1 MVPGPPSPSMEVGG
15 EGAKSI
21 WLAKKANAQLFLRC
35 DGALTLS
42 NEPKPMSRLPTAQ
55 RTQTEDAGM
64 ALMDDWKS
72 QAHGLIRASHE
83 IFATAVVPTTENT
96 RHKEQFTG
104 LTLLARTASNLKGAL
119 ILLDNRRVVEARVL
133 ARCCIE
139 NALWMAGL
147 ATEGDAFIHEMLS
160 DDAHHRRGRGE
171 RLFARRA
178 PLDNETSAKLRAR
191 LREIGEAY
199 QNPTQLNPGG
209 VAKRNNTGS
218 QIYIFYEQLSADAA
232 HPSVDALNRYVVKD
246 DEIEAEPDLD
256 EAEIVET
263 LEYLSMAVLGV
274 CFGVNDLLG
283 GTPSAANLNG
293 LAVRHL
299 ELSKQAHGQGSHGQ
313 G

>member
-1 MVPGPPSPSMEVGG
+1 
-15 EGAKSI
+15 
-21 WLAKKANAQLFLRC
+21 
-35 DGALTLS
+35 
-42 NEPKPMSRLPTAQ
+42 
-55 RTQTEDAGM
+55 M

-72 QAHGLIRASHE
+72 QAHGLIQASHD

-104 LTLLARTASNLKGAL
+104 LTLLARTVSNLKGAL
-119 ILLDNRRVVEARVL
+119 ILLDSRRVVEARVL

-139 NALWMAGL
+139 NALWVAGL
-147 ATEGDAFIHEMLS
+147 ATDGDAFIREMLS

-171 RLFARRA
+171 RLFASRES
-178 PLDNETSAKLRAR
+178 LDDETSAKLRSW
-191 LREIGEAY
+191 LREIGKAY

-209 VAKRNNTGS
+209 VAKRSNTSS

-274 CFGVNDLLG
+274 CFGVNELLG
-283 GTPSAANLNG
+283 GTPGSASLNG

-299 ELSKQAHGQGSHGQ
+299 ELSTKAQGQG
-313 G
+313 

>member
-1 MVPGPPSPSMEVGG
+1 
-15 EGAKSI
+15 
-21 WLAKKANAQLFLRC
+21 
-35 DGALTLS
+35 
-42 NEPKPMSRLPTAQ
+42 
-55 RTQTEDAGM
+55 
-64 ALMDDWKS
+64 
-72 QAHGLIRASHE
+72 
-83 IFATAVVPTTENT
+83 
-96 RHKEQFTG
+96 
-104 LTLLARTASNLKGAL
+104 
-119 ILLDNRRVVEARVL
+119 
-133 ARCCIE
+133 
-139 NALWMAGL
+139 MAGL